1 MKNSKLFDD
10 RYMAYLKKKFLLH
23 ILRVLLWHNIFI
35 ISYPL
40 LQMVTNL
47 ILSYHDMNKNKYN
60 IFFLQVPSSLRS
72 IEGGTSVCMFDGCEQ
87 ILTIVSYC
95 MIAVWSIQSCPFS
108 NIKSRINYHLLSL
121 ESWILSND
129 CIVCFLQSVYEVVV
143 QINWKSSSQPWPSY
157 WSKYF
162 RCLGSLPLH
171 VHVPLAAAPP
181 PGEQQKLHNKITQFW
196 H

>member
-1 MKNSKLFDD
+1 
-10 RYMAYLKKKFLLH
+10 
-23 ILRVLLWHNIFI
+23 
-35 ISYPL
+35 
-40 LQMVTNL
+40 MVTNL

-72 IEGGTSVCMFDGCEQ
+72 IEGGTSVCRFDGCEQ

-162 RCLGSLPLH
+162 RCLGSPATPCATGRDSRVARCLQVRSHWNLTI
-171 VHVPLAAAPP
+171 
-181 PGEQQKLHNKITQFW
+181 KFTQFW

>member
-162 RCLGSLPLH
+162 RCLGSLPQH
-171 VHVPLAAAPP
+171 VHVPLAAPPP

>member
-1 MKNSKLFDD
+1 M
-10 RYMAYLKKKFLLH
+10 H
-23 ILRVLLWHNIFI
+23 ILWVLLWHNIFI

-181 PGEQQKLHNKITQFW
+181 PGEQQKLDNKIHTILTLHQQILFAMVEIY
-196 H
+196 

>member
-1 MKNSKLFDD
+1 
-10 RYMAYLKKKFLLH
+10 MAYLKKNFLLH

-121 ESWILSND
+121 KSWILSND
-129 CIVCFLQSVYEVVV
+129 FIVCFLQSVYEVVV
-143 QINWKSSSQPWPSY
+143 QISWKSSSQPWPSY

-171 VHVPLAAAPP
+171 VHVPLAAAPA
-181 PGEQQKLHNKITQFW
+181 GEQQKLHNKIHTFW